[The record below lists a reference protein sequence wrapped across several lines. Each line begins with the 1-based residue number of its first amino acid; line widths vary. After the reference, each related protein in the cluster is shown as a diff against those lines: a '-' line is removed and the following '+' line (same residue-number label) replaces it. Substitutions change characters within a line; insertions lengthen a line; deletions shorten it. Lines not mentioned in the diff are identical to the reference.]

1 MKPYQFLLWA
11 LCLLRTVMANQAAA
25 QSATAVPPTRVDNDA
40 STRKGFDDFYN
51 LEYDKAIHEF
61 EAAQQAHPNDPF
73 AVNHLLSAV
82 IFKELYRIGA
92 LDTEAYAADNFLTK
106 KLLAPLDP
114 ATRDRVKQLTEQAL
128 SLEQAQ
134 LDKGPD

>member
-1 MKPYQFLLWA
+1 MKPYQCLLFLLWLGCA
-11 LCLLRTVMANQAAA
+11 LFGGSPSDAAPQTA
-25 QSATAVPPTRVDNDA
+25 GAAVPTRAANDA
-40 STRKGFDDFYN
+40 NTRKGFEEFYN
-51 LEYDKAIHEF
+51 LEYDKAIREF

-73 AVNHLLSAV
+73 AVNHTLSGV

-114 ATRDRVKQLTEQAL
+114 ATRDRVKQLSDQAL
-128 SLEQAQ
+128 ALEQTQ
-134 LDKGPD
+134 